1 MFSLL
6 TLKSRVLGFAALGVI
21 GIAAALPFALS
32 EDGPWVAVNFEQSSY
47 AVAEGDSVTV
57 TVTLD
62 VVPDREVVV
71 PITTTEEGG
80 ATSTDYSGVPAS
92 LTFASW
98 ETEKTFSFTAAQ
110 DTIDDDGE
118 SVSLAFGSLPTG
130 VNEGDTDETDVFIN
144 DDDGVGIVVSESA
157 LSIVEGGSTT
167 YTVVLASQPTAD
179 VTVAL
184 ATSSGSD
191 VSVNASSLTFTAS
204 NWDDEQTV
212 TVSAAQD
219 DDHLDETATIG
230 HAVSSADGDYDG
242 IRMASVGV
250 SVIDDEDV
258 PVTVTFDQAAHPV
271 TEGSAVTVTV
281 TLSADPERRVVIP
294 LTKSERGGITGADYS
309 GVPETL
315 TFDGGETEETFTVT
329 VVQDMVD
336 DDDESVAIGFGS
348 LPNAVTAGATSET
361 AVSINDDDVPSVT
374 VTFESAAYSVD
385 EGGEVEV
392 KITLSADPERQV
404 VVPIAT
410 TEQDGASSDDYS
422 GVPADVTFESGET
435 EQSFTFTAAQDRID
449 DDGENDGESVKLA
462 FGASLPNGVR
472 EGTTSET
479 TLTIIDDDGTGITVS
494 PTTLNMAEGLS
505 KTYTVVLASQ
515 PAANVT
521 VSVTVPSN
529 SDVTVDRRALTFTA
543 SNWEAVQTVTVSS
556 VHDFDGTDETVT
568 ITHAVTAAASDY
580 SGKAVASVTV
590 NVIDNDDVR
599 VKASFERESY
609 RVTEGSTITVK
620 VTLDKDPERQVVI
633 PIETTE
639 QDGMTSADYSGVPSS
654 VTFESGETEHS
665 FTFTAVQDQADDDE
679 ESVKL
684 DFGSL
689 PTAVTGGTTDETTIT
704 ITDDDPT
711 YVARAPDATP
721 SAPVPVPVE
730 VSFER
735 AGYTVVEGNS
745 VTVTLTLSA
754 DPERQVVVPISVTEE
769 GGATSADYSG
779 VPSSVT
785 FESGETSSSF
795 TFTATQDVADDD
807 DESLR
812 LDLGALPNDVTA
824 GTIKATNISI
834 IDDDG
839 PEPVREV
846 TVTFEQSTYSVDEG
860 SRVSVK
866 VMLDGDP
873 GRQVVIPITQTWY
886 GGITPSDYSGIPS
899 QVIFESGEQEKT
911 FDFAATEDML
921 DDDEEAVALG
931 IGLPL
936 PDAVIL
942 GSRNEA
948 MVTINDNDGVGVR
961 ISPSGLT
968 IDEGEDDTYT
978 VVLNSQP
985 TDDVVVT
992 VGTPTDPDVSAD
1004 ETTLTFT
1011 DSTWDDPQTVT
1022 VSTEQDEDYLDDTA
1036 TIAHTVA
1043 STDADY
1049 NGIRVRSLN
1058 VKVVDDEEVP
1068 VTVNFA
1074 SATYSVNE
1082 GDTARIRVTLDK
1094 DPEREVVIPIT
1105 KSEQGDAGGD
1115 DYSGVPENVT
1125 FRSGDTEETIIFSAT
1140 QDDIDDDGESVTL
1153 GFGLTLPDEVTAGT
1167 TNEATVSINDD
1178 DGVGVIVSPTALTI
1192 GEGSSGNYTVVLNS
1206 QPTADVVITI
1216 SETGSSDV
1224 SADETTLTFTDSDW
1238 DDRQTVTVTAAHDD
1252 TDHLDESATITHAAT
1267 STDSAYN
1274 GISVGSVEVEVID
1287 DEDVP
1292 VTVTFERATYLV
1304 DEGDQVTVE
1313 ITLSEDPER
1322 RVVVPINKTEQDGA
1336 TSADYSGVPRNVT
1349 FESGETEQSFTFT
1362 ARQDTVDDDDE
1373 SVKLGFGSLPNAVT
1387 EGTNNEATIDIN
1399 DDDNPFVKVNF
1410 GQTAYSVDEGS
1421 TVTVT
1426 VTLSADPE
1434 RQVEIPITKSDQG
1447 GVSSPADYSG
1457 VPETLTFVSGDTE
1470 ETFTFTAA
1478 QDMLDDDGESVRL
1491 SFGSDL
1497 PSRISGGTIP
1507 QTTVSINDDDGAGVT
1522 IEPPS
1527 LTIDEGFTDT
1537 YTVVLT
1543 SQPTADVTVT
1553 VNVPSGPDISV
1564 DATTPLTFTDTDW
1577 HQEQT
1582 VTVTADQDD
1591 DHLDDTGT
1599 ITHTVASTDAD
1610 YNNFAAGSVKVT
1622 TTDDEDV
1629 PVTVSFEEAGYT
1641 VDEGG
1646 TVTVKVTLS
1655 EDPERYVVIPLVK
1668 TDQDGATS
1676 DDYLSLPTAVSFFSG
1691 ETEHTF
1697 SFATVQD
1704 TVDDDGES
1712 VKLVLDTSSLDRV
1725 SDGTTVET
1733 TVSITDD
1740 DVPPVD
1746 VSFEFDA
1753 YSVDEGDD
1761 LTVKVKLSADP
1772 ERQVIIPITKAK
1784 QDGASDAD
1792 FTVPADVTFESGETE
1807 KTFTFTATQ
1816 DTVDDDDES
1825 VKLGFNTN
1833 SLHRVSDG
1841 TPTEA
1846 TVSIDDDDDPPVTVY
1861 FEQATYTVAESD
1873 DTSTNNVA
1881 ENEVT
1886 VTVKLSADPER
1897 QVIIPITKTK
1907 QGGVG
1912 DGDFT
1917 VPADVTF
1924 ESGEVEKT
1932 ITFTAIHDTV
1942 DDDDESVKLVLD
1954 TSSLDRVS
1962 AGTPG
1967 ETTVSIDDDDAP
1979 SVQVSFEQAT
1989 YTVAESD
1996 DTSTNGI
2003 TENEVTVT
2011 VKLSADPERQ
2021 VIISITA
2028 SEQGGANPTD
2038 YSGAPVDVTFESGE
2052 TEQTFTFTAEH
2063 DEVDDDN
2070 ESVLLRFDTGAFPD
2084 RVSEGTTNAATV
2096 RIDDD
2101 DDPFVE
2107 VSFEL
2112 SSYSVNEGD
2121 TVEVKVKLSA
2131 DPERQLIIPLVT
2143 TNQDDASSSDYT
2155 PMPNNVTF
2163 QPTETEVIVDFIAT
2177 DDSLDDDGESV
2188 KLSFGAQLPDRV
2200 TATTPDET
2208 TIDINDDEGAS
2219 VKVSQTSLTINEGSS
2234 ETYTVVLTSQPTD
2247 DVVITITKS
2256 GSSDI
2261 SVDETTLTFTDS
2273 NWEDEQTVTVT
2284 GDQDD
2289 DALAERATIT
2299 HSAASTD
2306 TDYGGISV
2314 GSVNITVIDDETEV
2328 SFSSDMY
2335 MATEGGEDA
2344 TVVVQLSQP
2353 APARMVIQITAE
2365 GKAGATPDDWT
2376 GAPTTLTFNAGE
2388 DEKSFTVVAFDD
2400 NVEDSGEQVELGF
2413 GTPLPTGVVL
2423 GDPDTAIVILANAEC
2438 DNLATKMIVLDEIGE
2453 ITQAGEKD
2461 FWTFDFDPYRHYIIE
2476 VIGAD
2481 DGRDMLD
2488 EDTHPGDLTLADPNL
2503 ISVRMV
2509 NGTEGAEYSWHID
2522 DAGYGRNSL
2531 GTWIWLGPG
2540 PWQIEVDGKGGT
2552 GTYQIKIRV
2561 NTICMMV
2568 DGEKAYPWFG
2578 GPNGYAEEL
2587 DLPADTTATHSVRP
2601 ARGLSR
2607 DSFGSGGFLG
2617 DIWSDEPDEDWFKT
2631 ELTQGVEYTIDL
2643 WSDDYAPTK
2652 HQATDLKILGIYDSN
2667 GTVIANTASSGSGA
2681 HVSVVFEPDSTGVYY
2696 IAVGS
2701 GAADRT
2707 GMYIIRVGYES

>member
-1 MFSLL
+1 M
-6 TLKSRVLGFAALGVI
+6 
-21 GIAAALPFALS
+21 
-32 EDGPWVAVNFEQSSY
+32 
-47 AVAEGDSVTV
+47 
-57 TVTLD
+57 
-62 VVPDREVVV
+62 
-71 PITTTEEGG
+71 
-80 ATSTDYSGVPAS
+80 
-92 LTFASW
+92 
-98 ETEKTFSFTAAQ
+98 
-110 DTIDDDGE
+110 
-118 SVSLAFGSLPTG
+118 
-130 VNEGDTDETDVFIN
+130 
-144 DDDGVGIVVSESA
+144 
-157 LSIVEGGSTT
+157 
-167 YTVVLASQPTAD
+167 
-179 VTVAL
+179 
-184 ATSSGSD
+184 
-191 VSVNASSLTFTAS
+191 
-204 NWDDEQTV
+204 
-212 TVSAAQD
+212 
-219 DDHLDETATIG
+219 
-230 HAVSSADGDYDG
+230 
-242 IRMASVGV
+242 
-250 SVIDDEDV
+250 
-258 PVTVTFDQAAHPV
+258 
-271 TEGSAVTVTV
+271 
-281 TLSADPERRVVIP
+281 
-294 LTKSERGGITGADYS
+294 
-309 GVPETL
+309 
-315 TFDGGETEETFTVT
+315 
-329 VVQDMVD
+329 
-336 DDDESVAIGFGS
+336 
-348 LPNAVTAGATSET
+348 
-361 AVSINDDDVPSVT
+361 
-374 VTFESAAYSVD
+374 
-385 EGGEVEV
+385 
-392 KITLSADPERQV
+392 
-404 VVPIAT
+404 
-410 TEQDGASSDDYS
+410 
-422 GVPADVTFESGET
+422 
-435 EQSFTFTAAQDRID
+435 
-449 DDGENDGESVKLA
+449 
-462 FGASLPNGVR
+462 
-472 EGTTSET
+472 
-479 TLTIIDDDGTGITVS
+479 
-494 PTTLNMAEGLS
+494 
-505 KTYTVVLASQ
+505 
-515 PAANVT
+515 
-521 VSVTVPSN
+521 
-529 SDVTVDRRALTFTA
+529 
-543 SNWEAVQTVTVSS
+543 
-556 VHDFDGTDETVT
+556 
-568 ITHAVTAAASDY
+568 
-580 SGKAVASVTV
+580 
-590 NVIDNDDVR
+590 
-599 VKASFERESY
+599 
-609 RVTEGSTITVK
+609 
-620 VTLDKDPERQVVI
+620 
-633 PIETTE
+633 
-639 QDGMTSADYSGVPSS
+639 
-654 VTFESGETEHS
+654 
-665 FTFTAVQDQADDDE
+665 
-679 ESVKL
+679 
-684 DFGSL
+684 
-689 PTAVTGGTTDETTIT
+689 
-704 ITDDDPT
+704 
-711 YVARAPDATP
+711 
-721 SAPVPVPVE
+721 
-730 VSFER
+730 
-735 AGYTVVEGNS
+735 
-745 VTVTLTLSA
+745 
-754 DPERQVVVPISVTEE
+754 
-769 GGATSADYSG
+769 
-779 VPSSVT
+779 
-785 FESGETSSSF
+785 
-795 TFTATQDVADDD
+795 
-807 DESLR
+807 
-812 LDLGALPNDVTA
+812 
-824 GTIKATNISI
+824 
-834 IDDDG
+834 
-839 PEPVREV
+839 
-846 TVTFEQSTYSVDEG
+846 
-860 SRVSVK
+860 
-866 VMLDGDP
+866 
-873 GRQVVIPITQTWY
+873 
-886 GGITPSDYSGIPS
+886 
-899 QVIFESGEQEKT
+899 
-911 FDFAATEDML
+911 
-921 DDDEEAVALG
+921 
-931 IGLPL
+931 
-936 PDAVIL
+936 
-942 GSRNEA
+942 
-948 MVTINDNDGVGVR
+948 
-961 ISPSGLT
+961 
-968 IDEGEDDTYT
+968 
-978 VVLNSQP
+978 
-985 TDDVVVT
+985 
-992 VGTPTDPDVSAD
+992 
-1004 ETTLTFT
+1004 
-1011 DSTWDDPQTVT
+1011 
-1022 VSTEQDEDYLDDTA
+1022 
-1036 TIAHTVA
+1036 
-1043 STDADY
+1043 
-1049 NGIRVRSLN
+1049 
-1058 VKVVDDEEVP
+1058 
-1068 VTVNFA
+1068 
-1074 SATYSVNE
+1074 
-1082 GDTARIRVTLDK
+1082 
-1094 DPEREVVIPIT
+1094 
-1105 KSEQGDAGGD
+1105 
-1115 DYSGVPENVT
+1115 
-1125 FRSGDTEETIIFSAT
+1125 
-1140 QDDIDDDGESVTL
+1140 
-1153 GFGLTLPDEVTAGT
+1153 
-1167 TNEATVSINDD
+1167 
-1178 DGVGVIVSPTALTI
+1178 
-1192 GEGSSGNYTVVLNS
+1192 
-1206 QPTADVVITI
+1206 
-1216 SETGSSDV
+1216 
-1224 SADETTLTFTDSDW
+1224 
-1238 DDRQTVTVTAAHDD
+1238 
-1252 TDHLDESATITHAAT
+1252 
-1267 STDSAYN
+1267 
-1274 GISVGSVEVEVID
+1274 
-1287 DEDVP
+1287 
-1292 VTVTFERATYLV
+1292 
-1304 DEGDQVTVE
+1304 
-1313 ITLSEDPER
+1313 
-1322 RVVVPINKTEQDGA
+1322 
-1336 TSADYSGVPRNVT
+1336 T

-1410 GQTAYSVDEGS
+1410 GEAAYAVAEGS
-1421 TVTVT
+1421 TVEVT

-1434 RQVEIPITKSDQG
+1434 RRVEIPITKSDQG

-1457 VPETLTFVSGDTE
+1457 VPETLTFASGDTE

-1478 QDMLDDDGESVRL
+1478 QDTLNDDGESVRL

-1497 PSRISGGTIP
+1497 PSRISSGTIA
-1507 QTTVSINDDDGAGVT
+1507 QTTVDSNDDDGAGVT
-1522 IEPPS
+1522 ITPNAR
-1527 LTIDEGFTDT
+1527 TIDEGLTDT

-1553 VNVPSGPDISV
+1553 VHVPSGSDLSV
-1564 DATTPLTFTDTDW
+1564 DATTPLTFTDGTW
-1577 HQEQT
+1577 NQEQT
-1582 VTVTADQDD
+1582 VTITAGQDD
-1591 DHLDDTGT
+1591 DHLDDDGT
-1599 ITHTVASTDAD
+1599 ITHTVASTDTD
-1610 YNNFAAGSVKVT
+1610 YNNFAAGTVKVT
-1622 TTDDEDV
+1622 TIDDEDV
-1629 PVTVSFEEAGYT
+1629 PVTVSFAKAGYE

-1646 TVTVKVTLS
+1646 TVTIKVTLDV
-1655 EDPERYVVIPLVK
+1655 DPERYLIIPIVK
-1668 TDQDGATS
+1668 TDQGSASS
-1676 DDYLSLPTAVSFFSG
+1676 DDYLSLPTVVTFNSG
-1691 ETEHTF
+1691 ETVHV
-1697 SFATVQD
+1697 FAFAAEQD
-1704 TVDDDGES
+1704 TIDDDGES

-1725 SDGTTVET
+1725 SDGTMVET

-1841 TPTEA
+1841 TPAEA

-1907 QGGVG
+1907 QGGAG

-1954 TSSLDRVS
+1954 TSSLDQVS

-1967 ETTVSIDDDDAP
+1967 ETTVSIDDDDDP

-2028 SEQGGANPTD
+2028 SEQGGADPTD

-2052 TEQTFTFTAEH
+2052 IEQTFTFTAEH

-2107 VSFEL
+2107 VFFEL

-2131 DPERQLIIPLVT
+2131 NPERQLIIPLVT

-2188 KLSFGAQLPDRV
+2188 KLSFDAQLPARV

-2208 TIDINDDEGAS
+2208 TIDINDDDGAS

-2335 MATEGGEDA
+2335 MATEGGDDA

-2365 GKAGATPDDWT
+2365 GKAGATSDDWT

-2413 GTPLPTGVVL
+2413 GSPLPTGVIP
-2423 GDPDTAIVILANAEC
+2423 GDPDTATVTLANAEC
-2438 DNLATKMIVLDEIGE
+2438 DNLATKRILLDEIGE
-2453 ITQAGEKD
+2453 ISQAGEKD
-2461 FWTFDFDPYRHYIIE
+2461 LWTFDFDPYRHYIIE

-2522 DAGYGRNSL
+2522 DAGYGRNSQ

-2540 PWQIEVDGKGGT
+2540 PWQIEVGGKGGT

-2568 DGEKAYPWFG
+2568 DGEKSYPWFG

-2587 DLPADTTATHSVRP
+2587 DEPADTTATHSVRP
-2601 ARGLSR
+2601 AQGLSR
-2607 DSFGSGGFLG
+2607 DAWGSAGFLG

-2667 GTVIANTASSGSGA
+2667 GTEIANTASSGSGA

-2701 GAADRT
+2701 GTADRT